1 MKHKQHLY
9 LSIAIAFI
17 CSTVLCTYIYATL
30 HTSSLN
36 NNNDNRFE
44 EKTEALNALDFE
56 SAMRAYP
63 NAQAPEGGFTRAY
76 KQYRQHFATQRD
88 SSNAQWQ
95 NIGPNNI
102 PGRSIAIAINPTDT
116 NVVWMGSAS
125 GGLWKSETGGL
136 GNNAWQPVPIG
147 YPVLGVSS
155 IAINPL
161 NPNELF
167 IGTGEQ
173 YNYTDA
179 NGGIYIR
186 TLRGTYGMG
195 IFKSSDGGL
204 TWQPSLDWAYQQNS
218 GIWDIVFD
226 PQTPSNIYAATT
238 KGVYKTTNSGNTW
251 QQVLNKAMV
260 MDLEIDHLNPN
271 RLYAA
276 VGSADAPEHGIYRS
290 INGGANWAGLS
301 VGLPTNGSYNGRIS
315 ITSYYQN
322 PQILLAGIGDD
333 FATIGLYRSTNG
345 GDTWQQVSGSTP
357 DVLSYQ
363 GWYAKCLHIKNN
375 DSSKVL
381 FGGVELFKS
390 TESGANLVQ
399 KSPDYAGNITFLTF
413 HSDIHGIVANPLA
426 PNKVYIITD
435 GGLYRSNDFGE
446 TFIRCHK
453 GYTTGQ
459 FYVVSPAYTNA
470 NKAIGGLQDNN
481 SAIWTGDN
489 DNWQFTHY
497 GDGTYNAINYNDDN
511 TLFCSSQYMYLTKSD
526 NSGADWYGILNQDLG
541 NVCFAAPF
549 AMAPNNQ
556 DVLYAGGEWLARSD
570 DNGNSWAIPNPNSVT
585 NGEAILA
592 MDIAT
597 NDQIVYFS
605 TTPSA
610 NGNQAAQLFKT
621 TDGGVTFTNITQ
633 NLPNRYMRDIAISPT
648 DYNTAYVV
656 LAGFGTS
663 HVFKTKDGGE
673 TWDDISNTLPD
684 LPVHTVLI
692 DPLNPQD
699 VYIGTDFNVFV
710 SSNGGETWSNYSDGL
725 PDAVQ
730 VYDLKVSPTDRKI
743 IIATHGRGMYKGNFL
758 HQFVT
763 NISTLSALQTL
774 SIYPNP
780 ATDYVVVP
788 ANISGKVSIL
798 DMNGKVCV
806 AQLVAGQANRVG
818 IQALSAGTYMVLLEA
833 ANGRFVAKL
842 LKM

>member
-1 MKHKQHLY
+1 MKNHQQLTLLLLALMCGTALY
-9 LSIAIAFI
+9 A
-17 CSTVLCTYIYATL
+17 YIYGI
-30 HTSSLN
+30 TSTKSN
-36 NNNDNRFE
+36 AE
-44 EKTEALNALDFE
+44 APTEALNAFDFE
-56 SAMRAYP
+56 AVMRAYP
-63 NAQAPEGGFTRAY
+63 NAQVPVGAFTQAHKY
-76 KQYRQHFATQRD
+76 YQQHFAAQRD

-116 NVVWMGSAS
+116 NVVWMGSAA

-136 GNNAWQPVPIG
+136 GDNAWQAVPIG

-155 IAINPL
+155 IAINPQ
-161 NPNELF
+161 NPNEML

-173 YNYTDA
+173 YNYTAA

-186 TLRGTYGMG
+186 TLRGSYGMG
-195 IFKSSDGGL
+195 IFKSVDGGQ
-204 TWQPSLDWAYQQNS
+204 TWQPSLDWSYQQNT

-226 PQTPSNIYAATT
+226 PQTPTNIYAATT
-238 KGVYKTTNSGNTW
+238 QGVYKTTDSGNTW

-260 MDLEIDHLNPN
+260 MDLEIDRLNPN
-271 RLYAA
+271 RVYAA
-276 VGSADAPEHGIYRS
+276 VGAVDAPEHGIYRTT
-290 INGGANWAGLS
+290 NGGANWAGLS
-301 VGLPTNGSYNGRIS
+301 VGLPTNGTYNGRIS
-315 ITSYYQN
+315 ITSYYNN
-322 PQILLAGIGDD
+322 PQILMAGIGDD

-345 GDTWQQVSGSTP
+345 GDTWQQMSGSAP
-357 DVLSYQ
+357 DVLDYQ
-363 GWYAKCLHIKNN
+363 GWYAKCLHLKNN

-390 TESGANLVQ
+390 TQGGSNLVQ
-399 KSPDYAGNITFLTF
+399 KSPSYEGNITFLTF

-453 GYTTGQ
+453 GYSTGQ
-459 FYVVSPAYTNA
+459 FYVVSPSYTNA

-489 DNWQFTHY
+489 NNWQFTHY
-497 GDGTYNAINYNDDN
+497 GDGTYNAINYNNDN
-511 TLFCSSQYMYLTKSD
+511 TMFCSSQYMYLTKSD
-526 NSGADWYGILNQDLG
+526 NSGTDWFNSLNLDLG

-556 DVLYAGGEWLARSD
+556 DVLYAGGEYLAQST
-570 DNGNSWAIPNPNSVT
+570 DNGNSWAINGNSVT

-592 MDIAT
+592 MDIA
-597 NDQIVYFS
+597 NNEQIVYFS
-605 TTPSA
+605 TTPSED
-610 NGNQAAQLFKT
+610 GTQPAQLFKT
-621 TDGGVTFTNITQ
+621 LDGGTAFSNITQ
-633 NLPNRYMRDIAISPT
+633 DLPNRYIRDIAIHPT

-656 LAGFGTS
+656 LAGFGTP
-663 HVFKTKDGGE
+663 HVFKTKDGGA
-673 TWDDISNTLPD
+673 TWDNISAALPD

-699 VYIGTDFNVFV
+699 VYIGTDFNIFV

-730 VYDLKVSPTDRKI
+730 VYDLKVSPADRKL

-763 NISTLSALQTL
+763 NLNPLSNLQTL
-774 SIYPNP
+774 AIYPNP
-780 ATDYVVVP
+780 ASNYFVVP
-788 ANISGKVSIL
+788 ANLEGKISVV
-798 DMNGKVCV
+798 DMAGKVCIE
-806 AQLVAGQANRVG
+806 QLVSSQSNKIG
-818 IQALSAGTYMVLLEA
+818 IQRLQTGTYMVLLDTPK
-833 ANGRFVAKL
+833 GKFVAKL
-842 LKM
+842 LKL